1 MLKLFKTQKGGS
13 AMVKRGKLLASLAL
27 SALSVVAFYGCG
39 GGSGSNVSSNP
50 TDGTVLLAKTG
61 TLVVSAKFPTGNEPG
76 QIGTALIDEN
86 TAKIVVVVFNE
97 SGYSEDVILTRDNP
111 TARIANVPIGRV
123 SVYITTYDSAD
134 NLLDYLNVDGEIVE
148 GENTLVATLIRGYW
162 KFVDEN
168 GNPVSIRLNK
178 TLDTDTTT
186 LTGFSVIPF
195 MSLSGPGPTDYV
207 SIQGCVYDDP
217 TTPDPIPGAT
227 VSTSLDSVTAV
238 TGSDGCFFLQTN
250 TPANYCCTPYT
261 ITITAPGYPTFSQ
274 SLVWGDHPTN
284 QKFYLNTGSVASASM
299 KKSSI
304 DWNKHFGWSEYNL
317 LWKGSGFSPELCDDS
332 TETCWD
338 EGLSYFN
345 QFIGPSTNNN
355 AIDSKHLPLPKAGD
369 YPRSAFIVGTGPE
382 GMSNISDPDALNYFN
397 SKVTGP
403 NTMEGHIVELLTK
416 SETFTCYDLS
426 GNEIECPEIDSA
438 SKSNKG
444 LSKAIVKAISQR
456 AGKSAIDSDGCFRDL
471 NISST
476 YEEEADSYKVVVTWD
491 WAGDACVH
499 SFKAE
504 GSQLPSTDLD
514 LTIQRKK

>member
-13 AMVKRGKLLASLAL
+13 AMVKRGKLLASAVL
-27 SALSVVAFYGCG
+27 SALSVVALYGCG

-111 TARIANVPIGRV
+111 TARIANVPIGRM
-123 SVYITTYDSAD
+123 SVYITTYDSAY
-134 NLLDYLNVDGEIVE
+134 NLLDYLAVGGEIAE

-162 KFVDEN
+162 KFVDAN

-186 LTGFSVIPF
+186 LTGFSVIP
-195 MSLSGPGPTDYV
+195 
-207 SIQGCVYDDP
+207 
-217 TTPDPIPGAT
+217 
-227 VSTSLDSVTAV
+227 
-238 TGSDGCFFLQTN
+238 
-250 TPANYCCTPYT
+250 YT
-261 ITITAPGYPTFSQ
+261 YTY
-274 SLVWGDHPTN
+274 
-284 QKFYLNTGSVASASM
+284 
-299 KKSSI
+299 I
-304 DWNKHFGWSEYNL
+304 DWDEPFAESEYNL
-317 LWKGSGFSPELCDDS
+317 LWKGSGFSRELCGGS
-332 TETCWD
+332 TETCRD

-355 AIDSKHLPLPKAGD
+355 AIDSQYLPLPKAGD
-369 YPRSAFIVGTGPE
+369 YPRSAFIAGTAPE
-382 GMSNISDPDALNYFN
+382 GMSNISDQDALNYFN

-403 NTMEGHIVELLTK
+403 NTMEGHIVELLIK
-416 SETFTCYDLS
+416 SSTETLTCYDLS
-426 GNEIECPEIDSA
+426 GNEITCPDTSSA

-444 LSKAIVKAISQR
+444 LSKAIAKAISQR
-456 AGKSAIDSDGCFRDL
+456 AGKSAIGSDGCFRDL
-471 NISST
+471 TISST
-476 YEEEADSYKVVVTWD
+476 DEWESCADLDNDGRWCECFDYDNDGRWCEEGERSADDWFKVKADGTWT
-491 WAGDACVH
+491 GDACVQP
-499 SFKAE
+499 FKAE
-504 GSQLPSTDLD
+504 GRQLPSTDLD